1 MFRCIP
7 DPAPP
12 YTGLGMKVACRPFF
26 WARVFTASFRVMIL
40 SAPSKASTYLKS
52 ISCWPIA
59 HSWWLASISKPISS
73 RFMHTSRRVDSP
85 WSRGP
90 KSK

>member
-7 DPAPP
+7 DPATP

-52 ISCWPIA
+52 ISCWPMA
-59 HSWWLASISKPISS
+59 HSWWLASISNFMASS
-73 RFMHTSRRVDSP
+73 ARQISRRVLSP

-90 KSK
+90 RSK